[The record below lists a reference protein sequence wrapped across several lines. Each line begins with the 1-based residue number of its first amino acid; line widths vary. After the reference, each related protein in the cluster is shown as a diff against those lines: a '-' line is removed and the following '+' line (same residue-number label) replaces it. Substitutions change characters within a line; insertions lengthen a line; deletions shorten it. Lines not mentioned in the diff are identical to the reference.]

1 MQKPESLILYASQVA
16 ACIGYNK
23 HKTPAEAMES
33 MWERMY
39 PESYSIAMARTGTIS
54 ESDKLDSLAMSNP
67 LIANI
72 IRDST
77 TPCDSSGH
85 VSMSYDA
92 TSKLIKALDVD
103 TDDQELVDAAVKRN
117 LYTTYGTQSEQ
128 QALERIRE
136 QLLID
141 AHPDDVF
148 YKKQI
153 GTEDGVDI
161 FVGGKIDAITTDRS
175 LVVEIKNRIRRLFM
189 KVPFYEIVQLQ
200 CYLHLLDVD
209 KGVIV
214 ECLNTSD
221 DSTSMNVV
229 SISRDTQLWSSVI
242 VPKMRRFVR
251 QYITLLSNFKMQDAL
266 IKAPSHRKMH
276 VIRKFTSGM

>member
-1 MQKPESLILYASQVA
+1 MQKPDAIILYASQVA

-23 HKTPAEAMES
+23 HKSPAEAMES

-39 PESYSIAMARTGTIS
+39 PESYSDAMARTGIVS
-54 ESDKLDSLAMSNP
+54 ETDKLESLVMSNP
-67 LIANI
+67 LIAHI

-92 TSKLIKALDVD
+92 TSKLIKGLDVD
-103 TDDQELVDAAVKRN
+103 ADDREIVDATVKRN
-117 LYTTYGTQSEQ
+117 LYTTYGTQSEE

-200 CYLHLLDVD
+200 CYLYLLNVD

-214 ECLNTSD
+214 ECLNSSD
-221 DSTSMNVV
+221 DSTTMNVV
-229 SISRDTQLWSSVI
+229 SISKDMQLWSSVI

-251 QYITLLSNFKMQDAL
+251 QYVTLLTNSKMQDAL
-266 IKAPSHRKMH
+266 MKAPSHRKMQ
-276 VIRKFTSGM
+276 VVRKFTSGM